1 MMSTDARTLDPQ
13 EMDLG
18 TLKSELLRLPAEL
31 REHLAYTL
39 LDSLPT
45 NLDSL
50 AHGID
55 PELDAAWADEA
66 HRRWQAY
73 RRGEIQAVSEEAF
86 FSDLEARL
94 QR

>member
-1 MMSTDARTLDPQ
+1 MSTPARKLDSQ

-18 TLKSELLRLPAEL
+18 TLKSQLLHLPPAV

-45 NLDSL
+45 DDAST
-50 AHGID
+50 AHRLD
-55 PELDAAWADEA
+55 PEVEAAWADEA

-73 RRGEIQAVSEEAF
+73 RRGEINGVSEEEF

-94 QR
+94 QP